1 MCERRETLNQ
11 STQTTTTSSQ
21 KFPVSDF
28 LYDCVTLMHAK
39 LQGIEALNKYE
50 QDAQQGGHDRFV
62 QLIQKIRQQD
72 TDCVNEL
79 RQILASNINNG

>member
-1 MCERRETLNQ
+1 MNQ
-11 STQTTTTSSQ
+11 SSQTTTTTKG

-28 LYDCVTLMHAK
+28 VYDCVTLMHAK
-39 LQGIEALNKYE
+39 LQGIEALHKYE

-72 TDCVNEL
+72 TECVQEL
-79 RQILASNINNG
+79 EQILASNIGKGQ